1 MKKLVIGVLCI
12 VVGSVSAQDVFEK
25 QLFSTDLILKYQED
39 IGLAEDRVTQIK
51 KIYNDHITTFNIV
64 RWDLDAHMSKM
75 NKLLAA
81 DQIDEKESNAL
92 MDLILEKEEQ
102 LKKMRFKMMVSL
114 KNLLNSE
121 QQDQLH
127 KLKAAHGDPSSVFI
141 TQLNENPRV
150 SLKVQGEDGSIK
162 PLVIIKDKKGR
173 QVEGDLESLKPNKI
187 ESITVLKGESA
198 KAIYG
203 PKAENGVVTIVLK

>member
-1 MKKLVIGVLCI
+1 MKKLVIGILCMLA
-12 VVGSVSAQDVFEK
+12 GSVSAQDVFEK

-121 QQDQLH
+121 KQDQLH
-127 KLKAAHGDPSSVFI
+127 TLNAAHVYLSAVVISK
-141 TQLNENPRV
+141 LN
-150 SLKVQGEDGSIK
+150 
-162 PLVIIKDKKGR
+162 
-173 QVEGDLESLKPNKI
+173 
-187 ESITVLKGESA
+187 
-198 KAIYG
+198 
-203 PKAENGVVTIVLK
+203 